1 MTLDHPVIK
10 AIATQL
16 TSLILVA
23 LFVILLSWDLNWF
36 QAAGL
41 QGVIAATI
49 SFYSPQTPYW
59 WRLIHLLFIPA
70 LIAVSAL
77 QLPAYWFLIGFISL
91 ALIFGRTYRTQVPL
105 FLSSQQT
112 IQALVGLLPQERSF
126 RMVDLGSGCGG
137 VIFNLARVLPNGH
150 YDGVEA
156 AILPCWIGKLRARL
170 FRHPCQFHWKNIWQ
184 HDLGAYDVVYAYLS
198 PVPMPALWQKATQE
212 MRPGSLLISN
222 TFTVPG
228 ITPDH
233 SITLNDFSGS
243 VLYVWRM
250 K

>member
-1 MTLDHPVIK
+1 MRLDHPVTK
-10 AIATQL
+10 ALAIQF
-16 TSLILVA
+16 TSLLITTLT
-23 LFVILLSWDLNWF
+23 VILLPWDINWF

-41 QGVIAATI
+41 QGVTAAAI
-49 SFYSPQTPYW
+49 SCYSPQTPYW
-59 WRLIHLLFIPA
+59 WRLIHLAFMPA
-70 LIAVSAL
+70 LIAVSTL

-112 IQALVGLLPQERSF
+112 IRALAELLPQNQPF

-137 VIFNLARVLPNGH
+137 VICKLAKALPNGR
-150 YDGVEA
+150 YDGVET
-156 AILPCWIGKLRARL
+156 AILPCWISKLRAWL
-170 FRHPCQFHWKNIWQ
+170 LHPPCQFCWKSIWQ

-222 TFTVPG
+222 TFAVPG
-228 ITPDH
+228 VTPDH
-233 SITLNDFSGS
+233 RIALNDFSGS